1 MKKILLFFLLI
12 SVKSFSIDLQDETLN
27 FFNKKS
33 SGLYYPH
40 YKMSYDLVKTLPIR
54 AKLKISVNEIRNIS
68 LSKNSYFTKIITDI
82 YLSHPIENVNLRA
95 DSNDIKE
102 DGDLILGINCFN
114 LNFPEG
120 DDVFFDYAPYITS
133 ENLAGYDENY
143 PYHYVHYFEGTLPLK
158 WNLRDYPFDIQKL
171 KLNYSLCEDT
181 SLIRVDSVALFIAE
195 SFEFLIDGF
204 SVNSG
209 NVEVKEVYNVIEK
222 YTDSTRQGVF
232 HYVNVVLN
240 LTRSGSFLYFKLFF
254 GAILSLLI
262 SSLVF
267 FIDPKEF
274 ESRITLCIGSVFG
287 AIGNKYFVESAL
299 PEIQVLTKADIVNN
313 IMIILVIINI
323 FLVIGQHNSKIKL
336 GFLQSNLNAAI
347 FSLLLFIVL
356 NLISIFI

>member
-1 MKKILLFFLLI
+1 M
-12 SVKSFSIDLQDETLN
+12 
-27 FFNKKS
+27 
-33 SGLYYPH
+33 
-40 YKMSYDLVKTLPIR
+40 
-54 AKLKISVNEIRNIS
+54 
-68 LSKNSYFTKIITDI
+68 
-82 YLSHPIENVNLRA
+82 
-95 DSNDIKE
+95 
-102 DGDLILGINCFN
+102 
-114 LNFPEG
+114 
-120 DDVFFDYAPYITS
+120 
-133 ENLAGYDENY
+133 
-143 PYHYVHYFEGTLPLK
+143 
-158 WNLRDYPFDIQKL
+158 
-171 KLNYSLCEDT
+171 
-181 SLIRVDSVALFIAE
+181 
-195 SFEFLIDGF
+195 
-204 SVNSG
+204 
-209 NVEVKEVYNVIEK
+209 
-222 YTDSTRQGVF
+222 
-232 HYVNVVLN
+232 LN